1 MSGSDVLTDTLGEAV
16 VVQERG
22 AAVWARFN
30 RPSSLNALDPDM
42 VASLDQALD
51 LAAATPRAC
60 AVVIT
65 GTGTSFCVGANL
77 KVVRTNGANGGTRA
91 FLHQVGDLFSK
102 IERFP
107 LPVIAAVNGLAL
119 AGGLELVLCCDLV
132 IAASGARFGDSHAN
146 YGLIPGGGDSIR
158 LPRRLG
164 ATRAKYLLY
173 TGEFM
178 QAVELADS
186 GLINKIVPDDE
197 LDSAVDQLVASLSRK
212 SPLGLRRM
220 KQLVNDGLEQ
230 PIPVGLRQELL
241 TGELHERSHD
251 MQEGLA
257 AFEEKREPRFT
268 GQ

>member
-1 MSGSDVLTDTLGEAV
+1 
-16 VVQERG
+16 
-22 AAVWARFN
+22 
-30 RPSSLNALDPDM
+30 
-42 VASLDQALD
+42 
-51 LAAATPRAC
+51 
-60 AVVIT
+60 
-65 GTGTSFCVGANL
+65 
-77 KVVRTNGANGGTRA
+77 
-91 FLHQVGDLFSK
+91 
-102 IERFP
+102 
-107 LPVIAAVNGLAL
+107 
-119 AGGLELVLCCDLV
+119 
-132 IAASGARFGDSHAN
+132 
-146 YGLIPGGGDSIR
+146 
-158 LPRRLG
+158 
-164 ATRAKYLLY
+164 
-173 TGEFM
+173 M

-241 TGELHERSHD
+241 AGELHERSHD